1 VAKPAVL
8 THPES
13 LKRPAGP
20 SEYAKD
26 PVNAKMTKAEKVE
39 LYTKMARIRHFE
51 QRCIRVY
58 QQGKIG
64 GFLHLY
70 VGQEAVAAGT
80 ISLLGKHDHVITGYR
95 DHGHALMVGMGMNE
109 CMAELTGKVTGCS
122 KGKGGSMHYF
132 APDKNFWGGHGIV
145 GGQAPL
151 GTGLAYAV
159 KYLGRKGSCLC
170 YMGDGAVNQGAAH
183 PGCLAKRAEG
193 YGMAWDVV
201 NGHDVYEVR
210 ARTAVALK
218 RAHEESKPT
227 VLEIFTYRYYGH
239 SMADPDKTYRDKEE
253 IKGYREQKDPVLLFE
268 KELIA
273 EKTLTPEK
281 AKAINEAAMEE
292 ADAAA
297 KFADESPDP
306 TLADVTKDIYWEE
319 DNRGPDTSSRGTI
332 IFE

>member
-1 VAKPAVL
+1 M
-8 THPES
+8 S
-13 LKRPAGP
+13 
-20 SEYAKD
+20 
-26 PVNAKMTKAEKVE
+26 KADKIA

-51 QRCIRVY
+51 QRCIRIY

-80 ISLLGKHDHVITGYR
+80 ISLLGKHDHIITGYR
-95 DHGHALMVGMGMNE
+95 DHGHGLMVGMGMNE
-109 CMAELTGKVTGCS
+109 CMAELTGRVTGCS
-122 KGKGGSMHYF
+122 QGKGGSMHYF
-132 APDKNFWGGHGIV
+132 APDKNYWGGHGIV

-159 KYLGRKGSCLC
+159 KYMGLKGSCLV
-170 YMGDGAVNQGAAH
+170 YMGDGAVNQGAVHEAYNLAMGTSQERSTAH

-193 YGMAWDVV
+193 YNMAWDVI

-210 ARTAVALK
+210 AKTAIALK

-227 VLEIFTYRYYGH
+227 VLEIFTYRYFGH

-253 IKGYREQKDPVLLFE
+253 IKEYREKKDPVLAFE
-268 KELIA
+268 QELLS
-273 EKTLTPEK
+273 EKVLTPELSLK
-281 AKAINEAAMEE
+281 INEAAMAE
-292 ADAAA
+292 ADKAAL
-297 KFADESPDP
+297 FADESPDP
-306 TLADVTKDIYWEE
+306 TVADITKHIYWEE
-319 DNRGPDTSSRGTI
+319 DNRGPKTTSRGTI